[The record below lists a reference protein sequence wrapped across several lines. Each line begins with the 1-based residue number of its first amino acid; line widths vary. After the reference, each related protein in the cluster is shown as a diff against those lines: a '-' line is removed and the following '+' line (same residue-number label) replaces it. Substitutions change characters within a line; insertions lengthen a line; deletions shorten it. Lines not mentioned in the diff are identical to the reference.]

1 MTITDRTGTG
11 EPLEPTGTGPGA
23 GTDGSAVAGTDGS
36 AVAGTAGSQAAGA
49 TGRQAEAT
57 TGSLTAGRTRWA
69 IPKPGE
75 RGTAGTVLGYLGIL
89 VTVAVI
95 MVPLYFILIT
105 SLKTRP
111 DIYADPIT
119 WWPHPF
125 APENYLYVQQEVAFL
140 SYLRNSVII
149 TGTLVVVK
157 VTLGVLTAYALAYL
171 RFPGRNVLFIG
182 VIASLMV
189 PNQITVISNY
199 ALVADWGWRN
209 SFQGII
215 VPLAGVAFGTFLM
228 RNHFLS
234 LPREIREAALMD
246 GAGFFR
252 TLFRVILPMSWPTV
266 VAFTLITVVNEWNE
280 YLWPFLM
287 SDGAEVAPLPVGL
300 TFLQNNEG
308 LTNWGPV
315 MAGTVL
321 ASLPILIVFLIL
333 QKQMIK
339 GLTAGAVK
347 G

>member
-1 MTITDRTGTG
+1 MTITHTDA
-11 EPLEPTGTGPGA
+11 PLE
-23 GTDGSAVAGTDGS
+23 DGSPVPETEGVRRPRRRSTSGT
-36 AVAGTAGSQAAGA
+36 
-49 TGRQAEAT
+49 
-57 TGSLTAGRTRWA
+57 GRTRRGSA
-69 IPKPGE
+69 AASRDVETEGARRTRRPTRESGE
-75 RGTAGTVLGYLGIL
+75 RGVAGRMLGYLGIV

-95 MVPLYFILIT
+95 MVPLYFIVIT

-111 DIYADPIT
+111 DIYSDPIT
-119 WWPHPF
+119 WWPHPL
-125 APENYLYVQQEVAFL
+125 APENYTYVRTEVAFL
-140 SYLRNSVII
+140 TYLRNSLII

-157 VTLGVLTAYALAYL
+157 VTLGVLTAYALAFL
-171 RFPGRNVLFIG
+171 RFPGRNVIFIG

-199 ALVADWGWRN
+199 ALVAGWGWRN
-209 SFQGII
+209 TFQGII

-246 GAGFFR
+246 GAGFVR

-266 VAFTLITVVNEWNE
+266 VAFALITIVNEWNE

-321 ASLPILIVFLIL
+321 ASLPILVVFLIL